1 MRLSAPELAARG
13 IADDGALV
21 VDIGI
26 AARGAQA
33 RQGAWPDPVVT
44 GARV

>member
-21 VDIGI
+21 VDNGI
-26 AARGAQA
+26 AATEGR
-33 RQGAWPDPVVT
+33 RRDEMPDLI
-44 GARV
+44 RS